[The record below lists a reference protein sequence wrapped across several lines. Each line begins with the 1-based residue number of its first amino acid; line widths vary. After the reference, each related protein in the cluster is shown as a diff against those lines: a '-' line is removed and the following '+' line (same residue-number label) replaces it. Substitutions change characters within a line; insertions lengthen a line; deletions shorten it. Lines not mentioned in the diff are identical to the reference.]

1 MRRLISSLA
10 ALAFAASL
18 LLLAALPV
26 AAQQITV
33 RIDPPVIAR
42 GGGFVLTAAGLTP
55 NERYTFDFV
64 FVPSGQVVFTTDRV
78 ADPLGGISLS
88 IRSDDTDELGDYRVD
103 ILLNR
108 VVVAE
113 ATFTLVGSDAPPT
126 PTPSTQATP
135 QPTPSSSNV
144 TVTVRPTEGRVRQD
158 FQITVRGL
166 QPRAPHFVTVRE
178 AATNAIVFD
187 RERTS
192 DANGELSVTLFTTA
206 QNTPGEYIVQIS
218 DTFSQIL
225 ATTTFQ
231 LLGVGGRDA
240 VLTITR
246 RPTEIPTFDIVITN
260 AAQFSD
266 ITINILDPDT
276 RSRIFQRIVR
286 TNVDGTARAE
296 FTLPADLPLKP
307 FEVVLT
313 DIEGEITRG
322 TIPTGP
328 APSPFD
334 LSISARPES
343 GIVGQV
349 FNISAN
355 GLPLAERATIRI
367 LRDGEIVATYT
378 PRINR
383 RGSTTVTVPSADLA
397 PGVYVAEVEVEGEVL
412 LEASFEV
419 RSATVPPAITIDP
432 PSGPRGTSHTITIDN
447 LPPDEIVTIEVL
459 FDGLPVLTT
468 SRRADSSGSVT
479 LTLTSEPRDA
489 AGEYTVRA
497 LVGEAEVSATFS
509 VLEGVEVLPPLVS
522 SDARITITPPSGL
535 EGTSHLVEAAGLPA
549 NTPLTVQVT
558 FGGEV
563 VFSADRTSDADGNFS
578 IRLITEP
585 TDPAGVYNVEI
596 VIAGEV
602 VARAPLTLL
611 RATVLPMPLPT
622 GPDGAL
628 PLPPNERETTLTEG
642 QLTADMPSES
652 FDFEGQ
658 MGDLVVISVQ
668 SRDFDTYLVLRDSSG
683 FEVQVNDDFDGLNSR
698 IVAVLPYD
706 DTFTVE
712 VMSYGARISGSPET
726 GFYTLSIERIT
737 PLPIS
742 PNTPVQ
748 VDFGLSDAYYFNVE
762 LTTDTR
768 YTLRGFGGDTDTDL
782 EVFGPFGD
790 SVLYDD
796 DSGFGLDPEVLNFR
810 PFESGMYLI
819 VFGRVEAEPGGLAVF
834 EITEAAFPALEAGAA
849 TLQLTSKLPTDGATF
864 EGVGGTIQNIRLD
877 FISGSATSVTVEA
890 IQNGST
896 LMSFSSNFAVVPTL
910 TLPVAVPVDGRVT
923 VFVSTFSG
931 TSTYTLQLD

>member
-18 LLLAALPV
+18 ILLAARPV

-33 RIDPPVIAR
+33 RIDPPVITR
-42 GGGFVLTAAGLTP
+42 GGGFVLTAAGLIP

-64 FVPSGQVVFTTDRV
+64 FVPTGQVVFTTDRV
-78 ADPLGGISLS
+78 ADPLGSIALS

-103 ILLNR
+103 IRLNR

-113 ATFTLVGSDAPPT
+113 ATFTLVAADAPPT

-135 QPTPSSSNV
+135 QPPLTGSNV

-166 QPRAPHFVTVRE
+166 EPRTVNFVTVRE
-178 AATNAIVFD
+178 AATNVVVYD

-206 QNTPGEYIVQIS
+206 ENTPGEYLVEVS
-218 DTFSQIL
+218 DNRGVVL

-246 RPTEIPTFDIVITN
+246 RPTDIPTFDIVITN
-260 AAQFSD
+260 AAQFTD
-266 ITINILDPDT
+266 ITIDIIDPDT
-276 RSRIFQRIVR
+276 RRSIFQRIVR
-286 TNVDGTARAE
+286 TNVDGTARTE

-307 FEVVLT
+307 FDVVLT

-328 APSPFD
+328 APSPFE

-383 RGSTTVTVPSADLA
+383 RGSTTVTVASADLA

-412 LEASFEV
+412 LETSFEV
-419 RSATVPPAITIDP
+419 RSVTVPPTIVIDP
-432 PSGPRGTSHTITIDN
+432 PSGPRGTTHRIVVDN
-447 LPPDEIVTIEVL
+447 LPPDTVVTFEVL

-468 SRRADSSGSVT
+468 SRRADSSGQVT
-479 LTLTSEPRDA
+479 LELTSEPRDA
-489 AGEYTVRA
+489 VGEYTVR
-497 LVGEAEVSATFS
+497 VITGDAEVNGTFT
-509 VLEGVEVLPPLVS
+509 VLADVPEPPLVTG
-522 SDARITITPPSGL
+522 DGRITITPPSGP
-535 EGTSHLVEAAGLPA
+535 EGTSHLVEVTDLPA

-563 VFSADRTSDADGNFS
+563 VFSADRVSDAEGNFS

-611 RATVLPMPLPT
+611 RATVLPLPIA
-622 GPDGAL
+622 PDGAL

-642 QLTADMPSES
+642 QLTADMPSEF
-652 FDFEGQ
+652 FDLEGR
-658 MGDLVVISVQ
+658 MGDLVVISLQ
-668 SRDFDTYLVLRDSSG
+668 SNDFDAFLVLRDSSG
-683 FEVQVNDDFDGLNSR
+683 TEIASNDDSDGLNSR
-698 IVAVLPYD
+698 IVAVLPSD
-706 DTFTVE
+706 GTFTIE
-712 VMSYGARISGSPET
+712 VTSFGNRTSGSAGT
-726 GFYTLSIERIT
+726 GRYTLSIERVM
-737 PLPIS
+737 PLQVS

-748 VDFGLSDAYYFNVE
+748 VDFGLSDAYYLSAE
-762 LTTDTR
+762 MMTDRR

-782 EVFGPFGD
+782 EVFSPLGA
-790 SVLYDD
+790 SILYDD
-796 DSGFGLDPEVLNFR
+796 DSGSGLDPEVINFR
-810 PFESGMYLI
+810 PFEPGTHII
-819 VFGRVEAEPGGLAVF
+819 VFGRVEAEAGGLAVF
-834 EITEAAFPALEAGAA
+834 ELAEAVFPALEAGPA
-849 TLQLTSKLPTDGATF
+849 TVQLNSKLTTDGVTF
-864 EGVGGTIQNIRLD
+864 DGVGGTIQNIRLD

-896 LMSFSSNFAVVPTL
+896 LMSFSSNSGVVPTL
-910 TLPVAVPVDGRVT
+910 TLPVVVPVDGRVT

-931 TSTYTLQLD
+931 TSTYTVQLD

>member
-1 MRRLISSLA
+1 MRRLVSSLA
-10 ALAFAASL
+10 ALVLAASL
-18 LLLAALPV
+18 LLLAALPA

-78 ADPLGGISLS
+78 ADPLGNISLS
-88 IRSDDTDELGDYRVD
+88 IRSDDTDELGEYRVD

-113 ATFTLVGSDAPPT
+113 ATFTLVGADAPPT
-126 PTPSTQATP
+126 PTPSTTATP
-135 QPTPSSSNV
+135 QPPTSGSNV

-158 FQITVRGL
+158 FQILVRGL
-166 QPRAPHFVTVRE
+166 EPRAPHFVTVRE

-192 DANGELSVTLFTTA
+192 DANGEIRVTLFTTA
-206 QNTPGEYIVQIS
+206 ENTPGEYIVQVS

-276 RSRIFQRIVR
+276 RTSIFQRIVR

-307 FEVVLT
+307 FDVVLT

-334 LSISARPES
+334 LSIAARPES

-367 LRDGEIVATYT
+367 LRDGEVVATFT

-383 RGSTTVTVPSADLA
+383 RGSTTVTVASADLA

-412 LEASFEV
+412 IDTSFEV
-419 RSATVPPAITIDP
+419 LSAVVPPTIVIDP
-432 PSGPRGTSHTITIDN
+432 PSGPRGTSHTVTIEN
-447 LPPDEIVTIEVL
+447 LPPNEVVTVEVL
-459 FDGLPVLTT
+459 FNGLPVLTT
-468 SRRADSSGSVT
+468 SRRADSSGVVT
-479 LTLTSEPRDA
+479 LNLTSEPRDE

-497 LVGEAEVSATFS
+497 LVGEAEVSTVFT
-509 VLEGVEVLPPLVS
+509 VLEDVPEPPLVTG
-522 SDARITITPPSGL
+522 DGRITITPPSGP
-535 EGTSHLVEAAGLPA
+535 EGTSHLVEASGLPA

-563 VFSADRTSDADGNFS
+563 VFSAERTSDADGNFS

-596 VIAGEV
+596 VIDGEV

-611 RATVLPMPLPT
+611 RATVLPLPT
-622 GPDGAL
+622 APEGAL

-642 QLTADMPSES
+642 QLTADMPSEF
-652 FDFEGQ
+652 FDLEGR
-658 MGDLVVISVQ
+658 MGDIVVIAVQ
-668 SRDFDTYLVLRDSSG
+668 SRDFDTFLVLRDSSG
-683 FEVQVNDDFDGLNSR
+683 AEIASNDDFDGLNSR

-712 VMSYGARISGSPET
+712 VTSFGARTSGSPES
-726 GFYTLSIERIT
+726 GFYTLSIERVT

-748 VDFGLSDAYYFNVE
+748 VDFGLSDAYYFSVE
-762 LTTDTR
+762 MTNDTR
-768 YTLRGFGGDTDTDL
+768 YTLRGFGGETDTDL
-782 EVFGPFGD
+782 ELFGTLGT
-790 SVLYDD
+790 SILYDD

-810 PFESGMYLI
+810 PTEPGMHVI
-819 VFGRVEAEPGGLAVF
+819 VFGRVEAEPGGQAVF

-849 TLQLTSKLPTDGATF
+849 TLRLTSKLPTDGATF

-877 FISGSATSVTVEA
+877 FVSGSASSVTVEA

-896 LMSFSSNFAVVPTL
+896 LMSFSSNFGVVPSL
-910 TLPVAVPVDGRVT
+910 TLPVFVPVDGRVT

-931 TSTYTLQLD
+931 TSTYTVQLD